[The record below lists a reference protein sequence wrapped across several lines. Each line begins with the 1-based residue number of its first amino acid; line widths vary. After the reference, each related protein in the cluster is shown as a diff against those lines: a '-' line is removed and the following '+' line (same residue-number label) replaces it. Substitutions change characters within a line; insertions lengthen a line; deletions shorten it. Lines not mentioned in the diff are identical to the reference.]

1 MTSFTKTQIL
11 NFINARI
18 ETSNYGTNQNDC
30 SSRYFFW
37 AMMRVLVE
45 NDIATPTMI
54 NAVLTE
60 KWG

>member
-11 NFINARI
+11 NFINKRI
-18 ETSNYGTNQNDC
+18 DESNSGTGSTDC

-37 AMMRVLVE
+37 AMLRVLVE

>member
-1 MTSFTKTQIL
+1 MTSFTKAQIL
-11 NFINARI
+11 NFIDARI
-18 ETSNYGTNQNDC
+18 NQSNVGTGPNDC
-30 SSRYFFW
+30 SNRYFFW
-37 AMMRVLVE
+37 AIVRVLVE